1 MKSPITERDKKQK
14 PKQPSAHL
22 VYSTDRGRLD
32 TIRKNSISLLDP
44 EATAIPSLMDL
55 TQQDYEVNA
64 PVNNFLLNGVEL
76 LSALDTNTAPMQ
88 LEGNGGEFEI
98 EEPVT
103 LVTCRG
109 GEVLGVKSVKVV
121 YKIRVQISDQRN
133 FINNMYRYYISSYFL
148 THYKSSSFCRVSH
161 FKLSLLFSCKVQ
173 LRPNWKSYNITII
186 D

>member
-1 MKSPITERDKKQK
+1 MPLEIFISTKRALILTKTKVKFNFIFQNNETMKSPITERDKKQK

-76 LSALDTNTAPMQ
+76 LSALDTNTAPM
-88 LEGNGGEFEI
+88 
-98 EEPVT
+98 
-103 LVTCRG
+103 
-109 GEVLGVKSVKVV
+109 
-121 YKIRVQISDQRN
+121 
-133 FINNMYRYYISSYFL
+133 
-148 THYKSSSFCRVSH
+148 
-161 FKLSLLFSCKVQ
+161 
-173 LRPNWKSYNITII
+173 
-186 D
+186 